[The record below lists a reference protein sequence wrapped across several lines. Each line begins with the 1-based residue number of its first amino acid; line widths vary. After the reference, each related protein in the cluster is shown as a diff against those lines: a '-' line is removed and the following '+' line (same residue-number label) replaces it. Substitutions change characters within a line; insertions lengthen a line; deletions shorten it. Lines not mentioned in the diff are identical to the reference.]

1 MHEPISEYYPEQGA
15 FYALH
20 PDIMHTRFEMIVYDS
35 RRDELSELWR
45 QIVGRLEA
53 WHAMFNR
60 FDAESEVGRL
70 NSFQDTLPHAISEE
84 MEQVLELCRG
94 YWLTTEHLF
103 DITRRDMGL
112 VEFGKGRMCKMQAEV
127 TLDFGGFAKGYALLK
142 IKELL
147 VAHEVKRAI
156 VDFGHSTI
164 MTIGSNNTGEDW
176 PIGLPSPYDGH
187 EVARF
192 RLNNQTLSTSGNTP
206 SYAGHIVNPQSG
218 ERSCDRALSCVVASN
233 PLDAE
238 VLSTV
243 QMIAT
248 EEQMNR
254 IVKNFDIATA
264 KRYEL

>member
-1 MHEPISEYYPEQGA
+1 MQEPISEYYPEQGA

-20 PDIMHTRFEMIVYDS
+20 PDIMHTRFEMIMYNS

-60 FDAESEVGRL
+60 FDKESEVGRL
-70 NSFQDTLPHAISEE
+70 NSLQDTLPHAISEE

-103 DITRRDMGL
+103 DITRRDMSL
-112 VEFGKGRMCKMQAEV
+112 VEWGAGRMRKAKPCV

-142 IKELL
+142 VGEML
-147 VAHEVKRAI
+147 AEWGVKRAI
-156 VDFGHSTI
+156 IDFGHSTI
-164 MTIGSNNTGEDW
+164 MTIGSNPEGEDW
-176 PIGLPSPYDGH
+176 AISLPSPYDGR

-192 RLNNQTLSTSGNTP
+192 VLNNQTLSTSGNTP
-206 SYAGHIVNPQSG
+206 SYVGHIVNPQSG
-218 ERSCDRALSCVVASN
+218 ERSCDRTLSCVVARN

-248 EEQMNR
+248 DEQMER
-254 IVKNFDIATA
+254 IVGNFDVVKA
-264 KRYEL
+264 KRYFL